1 MPVQTSIYSNYI
13 TIGLKF
19 LNYKKYHLHAFVD
32 TGFEYSL
39 AKRYAIPEEYWEK
52 SSRTVTGVTMEEN
65 KIVMDTMARNVRVSL
80 GGGNFTIKIFWQ
92 CEGQTA
98 DLLIRNDFLLQQTV
112 IQKPEMIGFEK
123 NQKFYWESRLT
134 NAVRVTG
141 KGFIDQY
148 QKSPAKSG
156 DYKPILKLILLLQEK
171 LKGHSEILVNEAI
184 SSEDSE
190 SEENSECQ
198 SSDNESSNG
207 EEEYIREHNLK
218 PLELLKGIMN
228 GDKNYL
234 SDTLIR
240 EMTIFE
246 RECRNPRSR
255 KPVSEEKK
263 LWERYKN
270 GDKTIGPLHDGPDY
284 QNIVSYEAA
293 ESSQSSERIKPR
305 LDQGWDDLSNYSKK
319 DADQSVTSDEEK
331 LANEF
336 LLCPKRT
343 ASIDWSDVKR
353 PASPSQTADSK
364 GISKNE
370 AHLLHTLKALT
381 EELYGFHTKEKG
393 VQAENQAGN
402 SKAIYLE
409 NPKSAKIPMLALKE
423 SERLIQSPVQ
433 RPAITGGNG
442 RPNQSIPWMKAMTIA
457 IIKDVVLRDYDSSL
471 LASGEKIMRLA
482 DPPLKR
488 AKGLIKGLKA
498 EEVVRRTGKN
508 IEVKYNNSVHGP
520 KTKELNNLLTKRLGY

>member
-1 MPVQTSIYSNYI
+1 MFI
-13 TIGLKF
+13 TQ
-19 LNYKKYHLHAFVD
+19 Y
-32 TGFEYSL
+32 EY
-39 AKRYAIPEEYWEK
+39 
-52 SSRTVTGVTMEEN
+52 
-65 KIVMDTMARNVRVSL
+65 NV
-80 GGGNFTIKIFWQ
+80 
-92 CEGQTA
+92 
-98 DLLIRNDFLLQQTV
+98 
-112 IQKPEMIGFEK
+112 EMV
-123 NQKFYWESRLT
+123 
-134 NAVRVTG
+134 A
-141 KGFIDQY
+141 
-148 QKSPAKSG
+148 
-156 DYKPILKLILLLQEK
+156 
-171 LKGHSEILVNEAI
+171 
-184 SSEDSE
+184 
-190 SEENSECQ
+190 
-198 SSDNESSNG
+198 
-207 EEEYIREHNLK
+207 
-218 PLELLKGIMN
+218 